1 MASTIDTTSIDAEYP
16 VAGIDNDSQGFRDNF
31 NSIKTNLTTAGSEIT
46 LLQANRARI
55 DADNN
60 HVGNEI
66 QDAVLLQV
74 TEKFN
79 NSNQTITAD
88 HEVDYRD
95 AHIHQFNATAPA
107 GNIMTVTFVGWPA
120 NRYAKVRC
128 IMSVSSG
135 SSTAITIAADPGSD
149 VKTNSAVEWVSNA
162 AASPWSGGNILT
174 HSGSLS
180 EKIIVDVSTYNGGAD
195 LYAEFIGRVTS

>member
-1 MASTIDTTSIDAEYP
+1 MASSIDTSTIDANYP

-31 NSIKTNLTTAGSEIT
+31 NSIKTNITTAGSEIT
-46 LLQANRARI
+46 ALQANRART

-66 QDAVLLQV
+66 QDAELLQV

-79 NSNQTITAD
+79 NSNQSLTAD

-95 AHIHQFNATAPA
+95 AHVHQFNATAPA
-107 GNIMTVTFVGWPA
+107 GNIMTVSFVGWPT
-120 NRYAKVRC
+120 NRYAKLRI

-135 SSTAITIAADPGSD
+135 VSTNITLSPSNGTGLND
-149 VKTNSAVEWVSNA
+149 NNA
-162 AASPWSGGNILT
+162 AWVGGNNILT
-174 HSGSLS
+174 HTGSIGQ
-180 EKIIVDVSTYNGGAD
+180 KIIVDVFTYDTGNN
-195 LYAEFIGRVTS
+195 LFFNYIGSFD

>member
-1 MASTIDTTSIDAEYP
+1 MASSIDTSTIDATYP

-46 LLQANRARI
+46 ALQANRARI

-66 QDAVLLQV
+66 QDAELLQV

-79 NSNQTITAD
+79 NSNQTLTGD

-95 AHIHQFNATAPA
+95 AHVHQFNATAPA
-107 GNIMTVTFVGWPA
+107 GNIMTVSFVGWPT
-120 NRYAKVRC
+120 NRYAKLRI

-135 SSTAITIAADPGSD
+135 VSTNITLSPSNGTGLND
-149 VKTNSAVEWVSNA
+149 NNA
-162 AASPWSGGNILT
+162 AWVGGNNILT
-174 HSGSLS
+174 HTGSIGQ
-180 EKIIVDVSTYNGGAD
+180 KIIVDVFTYDTGNN
-195 LYAEFIGRVTS
+195 LFFNYIGSFD

>member
-1 MASTIDTTSIDAEYP
+1 MASSIDTSTIDATYP

-31 NSIKTNLTTAGSEIT
+31 NSIKTNITTAGSEIT
-46 LLQANRARI
+46 ALQANRARI

-66 QDAVLLQV
+66 QDAELLQV

-79 NSNQTITAD
+79 NSNQTLTGD

-95 AHIHQFNATAPA
+95 AHVHQFNATAPA
-107 GNIMTVTFVGWPA
+107 GNIMTVSFIGWPT
-120 NRYAKVRC
+120 NRYAKLRI

-135 SSTAITIAADPGSD
+135 VSTNITLSPSNGTGLND
-149 VKTNSAVEWVSNA
+149 NNA
-162 AASPWSGGNILT
+162 AWVGGNNILT
-174 HSGSLS
+174 HTGSIGQ
-180 EKIIVDVSTYNGGAD
+180 KIIVDVFTYDTGNN
-195 LYAEFIGRVTS
+195 LFFNYIGSFD

>member
-1 MASTIDTTSIDAEYP
+1 MASSIDTSTIDADYP

-31 NSIKTNLTTAGSEIT
+31 NSIKTNITTAGSEIT
-46 LLQANRARI
+46 ALQANRARI

-66 QDAVLLQV
+66 QDAELLQV

-79 NSNQTITAD
+79 NSNQTLTGD

-95 AHIHQFNATAPA
+95 AHVHQFNATAPA
-107 GNIMTVTFVGWPA
+107 GNIMTVSFVGWPT
-120 NRYAKVRC
+120 NRYAKLRV

-135 SSTAITIAADPGSD
+135 VSTNITLSPGNGTGLND
-149 VKTNSAVEWVSNA
+149 NNA
-162 AASPWSGGNILT
+162 AWVGGNNILT
-174 HSGSLS
+174 HTGSIGQ
-180 EKIIVDVSTYNGGAD
+180 KIIVDVFTYDTGNN
-195 LYAEFIGRVTS
+195 LFFNYIGSFD

>member
-1 MASTIDTTSIDAEYP
+1 MASSIDTSTIDADYP

-31 NSIKTNLTTAGSEIT
+31 NSIKTNITTAGSEIT
-46 LLQANRARI
+46 ALQANRART

-79 NSNQTITAD
+79 NSSQTLTAD

-95 AHIHQFNATAPA
+95 AHVHQFNATAPA
-107 GNIMTVTFVGWPA
+107 GNIMTVSFVGWPT
-120 NRYAKVRC
+120 NRYAKLRL

-135 SSTAITIAADPGSD
+135 VSTNITLSPGSGTGLND
-149 VKTNSAVEWVSNA
+149 NNA
-162 AASPWSGGNILT
+162 AWVGGNNILT
-174 HSGSLS
+174 HTGSIGQ
-180 EKIIVDVSTYNGGAD
+180 KIIVDVFTYDTGNN
-195 LYAEFIGRVTS
+195 LFFNYIGSFD

>member
-1 MASTIDTTSIDAEYP
+1 MASSIDTSTIDATYP

-46 LLQANRARI
+46 ALQANRARI

-66 QDAVLLQV
+66 QDAELLQV

-79 NSNQTITAD
+79 NSNQTLTGD

-95 AHIHQFNATAPA
+95 AHVHQFNATAPS
-107 GNIMTVTFVGWPA
+107 GNIMTVSFVGWPP
-120 NRYAKVRC
+120 NRYAKVRV

-135 SSTAITIAADPGSD
+135 VSTNITLSAGSGTGLND
-149 VKTNSAVEWVSNA
+149 NNA
-162 AASPWSGGNILT
+162 AWVGGNNILT
-174 HSGSLS
+174 HTGNIGQ
-180 EKIIVDVSTYNGGAD
+180 KIIVDVFTYDTGSNLFFNYVGSFD
-195 LYAEFIGRVTS
+195 

>member
-1 MASTIDTTSIDAEYP
+1 MASSIDTSTIDATYP

-46 LLQANRARI
+46 ALQANRART

-66 QDAVLLQV
+66 QDAELLQV

-79 NSNQTITAD
+79 NSNQTLTGD

-95 AHIHQFNATAPA
+95 AHVHQFNATAPA
-107 GNIMTVTFVGWPA
+107 GNIMTVSFVGWPT
-120 NRYAKVRC
+120 NRYAKLRV

-135 SSTAITIAADPGSD
+135 VSTNITLSPGNGTGLND
-149 VKTNSAVEWVSNA
+149 NNTAWV
-162 AASPWSGGNILT
+162 GGNNILT
-174 HSGSLS
+174 HTGAIGQ
-180 EKIIVDVSTYNGGAD
+180 KIIVDVFTYDTGNNLFFNYVGSFD
-195 LYAEFIGRVTS
+195 

>member
-1 MASTIDTTSIDAEYP
+1 MASNIDTSTIDADYP

-31 NSIKTNLTTAGSEIT
+31 NSIKTNITTAGSEIT
-46 LLQANRARI
+46 ALQANRART

-66 QDAVLLQV
+66 QDAELLQV

-79 NSNQTITAD
+79 NSFQTLTAD

-95 AHIHQFNATAPA
+95 AHVHQFNATAPA
-107 GNIMTVTFVGWPA
+107 GNIMTVSFVGWPTA
-120 NRYAKVRC
+120 RYAKVRL

-135 SSTAITIAADPGSD
+135 VSTNITLSPGSGTGLND
-149 VKTNSAVEWVSNA
+149 NNA
-162 AASPWSGGNILT
+162 AWVGGNNILT
-174 HSGSLS
+174 HTGSIGQ
-180 EKIIVDVSTYNGGAD
+180 KIIVDVFTYDTGNN
-195 LYAEFIGRVTS
+195 LFFNYIGSFD

>member
-1 MASTIDTTSIDAEYP
+1 MASSIDTSTIDANYP

-31 NSIKTNLTTAGSEIT
+31 NSIKTNITTAGSEIT
-46 LLQANRARI
+46 ALQANRART

-66 QDAVLLQV
+66 QDAELLQV

-79 NSNQTITAD
+79 NSSQTLTGD

-95 AHIHQFNATAPA
+95 AHVHQFNATAPA
-107 GNIMTVTFVGWPA
+107 GNIMTVSFVGWPT
-120 NRYAKVRC
+120 NRYAKLRV

-135 SSTAITIAADPGSD
+135 VSTNITLSPGSGTGLND
-149 VKTNSAVEWVSNA
+149 NNA
-162 AASPWSGGNILT
+162 AWVGGNNILT
-174 HSGSLS
+174 HTGSIGQ
-180 EKIIVDVSTYNGGAD
+180 KIIVDVFTYDTGNNLFFNYVGSFD
-195 LYAEFIGRVTS
+195 

>member
-1 MASTIDTTSIDAEYP
+1 MASSIDTSTIDATYP

-46 LLQANRARI
+46 ALQANRARI

-66 QDAVLLQV
+66 QDAELLQV

-79 NSNQTITAD
+79 NSNQTLTGD

-95 AHIHQFNATAPA
+95 AHVHQFNATAPA
-107 GNIMTVTFVGWPA
+107 GNIMTVSFVGWPT
-120 NRYAKVRC
+120 NRYAKVRV

-135 SSTAITIAADPGSD
+135 VSTNITLSAGSGTGLND
-149 VKTNSAVEWVSNA
+149 NNA
-162 AASPWSGGNILT
+162 AWVGGNNILT
-174 HSGSLS
+174 HTGNIGQ
-180 EKIIVDVSTYNGGAD
+180 KIIVDVFTYDTGSNLFFNYVGSFD
-195 LYAEFIGRVTS
+195 

>member
-1 MASTIDTTSIDAEYP
+1 MASSIDTSTIDATYP

-46 LLQANRARI
+46 ALQANRARI

-66 QDAVLLQV
+66 QDAELLQV

-79 NSNQTITAD
+79 NSNQTLTGD

-95 AHIHQFNATAPA
+95 AHVHQFNATAPA
-107 GNIMTVTFVGWPA
+107 GNIMTVSFVGWPT
-120 NRYAKVRC
+120 NRYAKLRV

-135 SSTAITIAADPGSD
+135 VSTNITLSPGNGTGLND
-149 VKTNSAVEWVSNA
+149 NNA
-162 AASPWSGGNILT
+162 AWIGGNNILT
-174 HSGSLS
+174 HTG
-180 EKIIVDVSTYNGGAD
+180 EIGQKIIVDVFTYDTGNNLFFNYVGSFD
-195 LYAEFIGRVTS
+195 

>member
-1 MASTIDTTSIDAEYP
+1 MASSIDTSTIDATYP

-46 LLQANRARI
+46 ALQANRARI

-66 QDAVLLQV
+66 QDAELLQV

-79 NSNQTITAD
+79 NSNQTLTGD

-95 AHIHQFNATAPA
+95 AHVHQFNATAPL
-107 GNIMTVTFVGWPA
+107 GNIMTVSFVGWPT
-120 NRYAKVRC
+120 NRYAKVRV

-135 SSTAITIAADPGSD
+135 VSTNITLSAGSGTGLND
-149 VKTNSAVEWVSNA
+149 NNA
-162 AASPWSGGNILT
+162 AWVGGNNILT
-174 HSGSLS
+174 HTGNIGQ
-180 EKIIVDVSTYNGGAD
+180 KIIVDVFTYDTGSNLFFNYVGSFD
-195 LYAEFIGRVTS
+195 

>member
-1 MASTIDTTSIDAEYP
+1 MASSIDTTTIDANYP

-31 NSIKTNLTTAGSEIT
+31 NSIKTNITTAGSEIT
-46 LLQANRARI
+46 ALQANRARI

-66 QDAVLLQV
+66 QDAELLQV

-79 NSNQTITAD
+79 NSSQTLTAD

-95 AHIHQFNATAPA
+95 AHVHQFNATAPA
-107 GNIMTVTFVGWPA
+107 GNIMTVSFVGWPT
-120 NRYAKVRC
+120 NRYAKLRV

-135 SSTAITIAADPGSD
+135 VSTNITLSPGNGTGLND
-149 VKTNSAVEWVSNA
+149 NNA
-162 AASPWSGGNILT
+162 AWVGGNNILT
-174 HSGSLS
+174 HTGSIGQ
-180 EKIIVDVSTYNGGAD
+180 KIIVDVFTYDTGNN
-195 LYAEFIGRVTS
+195 LFFNYIGSFD

>member
-1 MASTIDTTSIDAEYP
+1 MASSIDTSTIDADYP

-31 NSIKTNLTTAGSEIT
+31 NSIKTNITTAGSEIT
-46 LLQANRARI
+46 ALQANRARI

-66 QDAVLLQV
+66 QDAELLQV

-79 NSNQTITAD
+79 NSSQTLTAD

-95 AHIHQFNATAPA
+95 AHVHQFNATAPA
-107 GNIMTVTFVGWPA
+107 GNIMTVSFVGWPT
-120 NRYAKVRC
+120 NRYAKLRV

-135 SSTAITIAADPGSD
+135 VSTNITLSPGD
-149 VKTNSAVEWVSNA
+149 GTGLNDNNA
-162 AASPWSGGNILT
+162 AWVGGNNILT
-174 HSGSLS
+174 HTGSIGQ
-180 EKIIVDVSTYNGGAD
+180 KIIVDVFTYDTGNN
-195 LYAEFIGRVTS
+195 LFFNYIGSFD

>member
-1 MASTIDTTSIDAEYP
+1 MASSIDTSTIDADYP

-31 NSIKTNLTTAGSEIT
+31 NSIKTNITTAGSEIT
-46 LLQANRARI
+46 ALQANRARI

-66 QDAVLLQV
+66 QDAELLQV

-79 NSNQTITAD
+79 NSSQTLTAD

-95 AHIHQFNATAPA
+95 AHVHQFNATAPA
-107 GNIMTVTFVGWPA
+107 GNIMKVSFVGWPT
-120 NRYAKVRC
+120 NRYAKLRV

-135 SSTAITIAADPGSD
+135 VSTNITLSPGNGTGLND
-149 VKTNSAVEWVSNA
+149 NNA
-162 AASPWSGGNILT
+162 AWVGGNNILT
-174 HSGSLS
+174 HTGSIGQ
-180 EKIIVDVSTYNGGAD
+180 KIIVDVFTYDTGNN
-195 LYAEFIGRVTS
+195 LFFNYIGSFD

>member
-1 MASTIDTTSIDAEYP
+1 MASSIDTSTIDATYP

-46 LLQANRARI
+46 ALQANRARI

-66 QDAVLLQV
+66 QDAELLQV

-79 NSNQTITAD
+79 NSSQTLTAD

-95 AHIHQFNATAPA
+95 AHVHQFNATAPA
-107 GNIMTVTFVGWPA
+107 GNIMTVSFVGWPT
-120 NRYAKVRC
+120 NRYAKLRV

-135 SSTAITIAADPGSD
+135 VSTNITLSPGNGTGLND
-149 VKTNSAVEWVSNA
+149 NNA
-162 AASPWSGGNILT
+162 AWVGGNNILT
-174 HSGSLS
+174 HTGSIGQ
-180 EKIIVDVSTYNGGAD
+180 KIIVDVFTYDTGNN
-195 LYAEFIGRVTS
+195 LFFNYIGSFD

>member
-1 MASTIDTTSIDAEYP
+1 MASSIDTSTIDATYP

-46 LLQANRARI
+46 ALQANRARI

-66 QDAVLLQV
+66 QDAELLQV

-79 NSNQTITAD
+79 NSSQTLTAD

-95 AHIHQFNATAPA
+95 AHVHQFNATAPA
-107 GNIMTVTFVGWPA
+107 GNIMKVSFVGWPT
-120 NRYAKVRC
+120 NRYAKLRV

-135 SSTAITIAADPGSD
+135 VSTNITLSPGNGTGLND
-149 VKTNSAVEWVSNA
+149 NNA
-162 AASPWSGGNILT
+162 AWVGGNNILT
-174 HSGSLS
+174 HTGSIGQ
-180 EKIIVDVSTYNGGAD
+180 KIIVDVFTYDTGNN
-195 LYAEFIGRVTS
+195 LFFNYIGSFD

>member
-1 MASTIDTTSIDAEYP
+1 MASSIDTSTIDADYP

-31 NSIKTNLTTAGSEIT
+31 NSIKTNITTAGSEIT
-46 LLQANRARI
+46 ALQANRARI

-66 QDAVLLQV
+66 QDAELLQV

-79 NSNQTITAD
+79 NSSQTLTAD

-95 AHIHQFNATAPA
+95 AHVHQFNATAPA
-107 GNIMTVTFVGWPA
+107 GNIMTVSFVGWPT
-120 NRYAKVRC
+120 NRYAKLRV

-135 SSTAITIAADPGSD
+135 VSTNITLSPGNGTGLND
-149 VKTNSAVEWVSNA
+149 NNA
-162 AASPWSGGNILT
+162 AWVGGNNILT
-174 HSGSLS
+174 HTGSIGQ
-180 EKIIVDVSTYNGGAD
+180 KIIVDVFTYNTGNN
-195 LYAEFIGRVTS
+195 LFFNYIGSFD